1 MGLAKVLCEWDYTM
15 RPGNGTSRQ
24 ATCQITENLMKTENG
39 YVRRGST
46 V

>member
-1 MGLAKVLCEWDYTM
+1 MNRYHGSAKE
-15 RPGNGTSRQ
+15 PSRQ
-24 ATCQITENLMKTENG
+24 ATCQITKNLMQTENG